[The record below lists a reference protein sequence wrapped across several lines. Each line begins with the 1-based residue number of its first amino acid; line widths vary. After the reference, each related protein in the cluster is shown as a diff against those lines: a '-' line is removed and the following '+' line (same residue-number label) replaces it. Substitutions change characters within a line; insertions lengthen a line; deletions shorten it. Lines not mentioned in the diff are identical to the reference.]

1 MTRLNLNAKRW
12 NPEVTRG
19 FIFGTLGVAIAF
31 TIRFFLQ
38 PVLDTNLPLFFFQ
51 VNTVIITF
59 FFGIFAGAFTFI
71 ISLPIIAY
79 FFLEPLYS
87 FSAVNPGDIRLV
99 LVYATYT
106 LLTGYIIEWLRR
118 SQYSHRLDSLVNKTL
133 SKQLIEYSKNI
144 KHK

>member
-1 MTRLNLNAKRW
+1 
-12 NPEVTRG
+12 
-19 FIFGTLGVAIAF
+19 
-31 TIRFFLQ
+31 
-38 PVLDTNLPLFFFQ
+38 
-51 VNTVIITF
+51 
-59 FFGIFAGAFTFI
+59 
-71 ISLPIIAY
+71 
-79 FFLEPLYS
+79 
-87 FSAVNPGDIRLV
+87 VNPGDIRLV